1 MEIEMYSI
9 EFLNVLM
16 QNAPST
22 VLQTQSSEKSVVLFR
37 KRSPYSYYIA
47 HAYQSCYTV

>member
-22 VLQTQSSEKSVVLFR
+22 VLQTQFSAKPVVLLR
-37 KRSPYSYYIA
+37 KRSPYT
-47 HAYQSCYTV
+47 TVIT